1 MTVFSKILIVEDESI
16 VALDLEQRLEDMNYN
31 VVGIAGNGIEA
42 IKKTEKLSPD
52 LVLMDI
58 LIKGDLNGIETAQ
71 KIRNLYNIP
80 FIYLTGSFD
89 ASILER
95 AKTAEPSGYV
105 NKPFDDIEIQ
115 NAIQLTI
122 NNHQKEQILKKIS

>member
-1 MTVFSKILIVEDESI
+1 MGFSKILIVEDESI
-16 VALDLEQRLEDMNYN
+16 VAMDLEQRLDDMNYN
-31 VVGIAGNGIEA
+31 VVGIAGNGKEA
-42 IKKTEKLSPD
+42 IKKAEKLSPD

-71 KIRNLYNIP
+71 KIRDLYNIP

-89 ASILER
+89 TTILER
-95 AKTAEPSGYV
+95 TKTSEPSGYIS
-105 NKPFDDIEIQ
+105 KPFDDTEIQ

-122 NNHQKEQILKKIS
+122 NNHQKEK

>member
-89 ASILER
+89 AAILER
-95 AKTAEPSGYV
+95 AKTTKPSGYIS
-105 NKPFDDIEIQ
+105 KPFDDTEIQ

-122 NNHQKEQILKKIS
+122 NNHQKEQILKK